1 MTSALSAQ
9 LEIPK
14 RSSGYQT
21 DKKVLP
27 CCRGSSEGAVAREEA
42 PSHQRCPAAP
52 TDPRGDEGGTCEGA
66 VARGEAPSHHV
77 DGRRP
82 PNHLAMKAAPG
93 TPCPMIQPQ
102 PVCWNDRQTTLTSGL
117 PAGPKPSATSR
128 PSLATPTQSSTSPL
142 RITGRIDPDSSP
154 QGSFWPTRVSP
165 LCSSAQELA
174 STHGFGLFLGV
185 WTLAAPRRTPT

>member
-1 MTSALSAQ
+1 MSQTALP
-9 LEIPK
+9 EDI
-14 RSSGYQT
+14 RRN
-21 DKKVLP
+21 
-27 CCRGSSEGAVAREEA
+27 RGFSRAVAGAVRARWPEERR
-42 PSHQRCPAAP
+42 PV
-52 TDPRGDEGGTCEGA
+52 TN
-66 VARGEAPSHHV
+66 V

-102 PVCWNDRQTTLTSGL
+102 PVCWNNRQTTLTSGL

-128 PSLATPTQSSTSPL
+128 PSLATPTQSSTTPL
-142 RITGRIDPDSSP
+142 RITECIDPDSSP
-154 QGSFWPTRVSP
+154 QGSFWPSRVSP
-165 LCSSAQELA
+165 SCSSAQELA